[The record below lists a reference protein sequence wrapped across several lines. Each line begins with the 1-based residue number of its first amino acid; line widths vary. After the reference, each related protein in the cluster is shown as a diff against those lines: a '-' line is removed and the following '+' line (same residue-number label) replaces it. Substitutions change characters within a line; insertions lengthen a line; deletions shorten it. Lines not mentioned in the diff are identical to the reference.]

1 MGKQF
6 NHITN
11 FFIVEVYLLS
21 KQTKP
26 DKNLDCVGL
35 YCPEPVFR
43 TRQEL
48 DKLDVGEVLEV
59 TADDP
64 ASEEDIPRLVKRLG
78 QQLIEMRKENDE
90 FVFVIKKIK

>member
-1 MGKQF
+1 MSNQ
-6 NHITN
+6 N
-11 FFIVEVYLLS
+11 
-21 KQTKP
+21 KP

-48 DKLDVGEVLEV
+48 DKLAVGEVLEV

-78 QQLIEMRKENDE
+78 YQLVELRKENDE
-90 FVFVIKKIK
+90 FVFVIKKV

>member
-1 MGKQF
+1 MR
-6 NHITN
+6 N
-11 FFIVEVYLLS
+11 
-21 KQTKP
+21 QTKP

-48 DKLDVGEVLEV
+48 DKLAVGEVLEV

-78 QQLIEMRKENDE
+78 HQLIETRKENDE
-90 FVFVIKKIK
+90 FVFIIKKLE

>member
-1 MGKQF
+1 MS
-6 NHITN
+6 NR
-11 FFIVEVYLLS
+11 
-21 KQTKP
+21 TKP

-48 DKLDVGEVLEV
+48 DKLAVGEVLEV

-78 QQLIEMRKENDE
+78 HKLVEMRKENDE
-90 FVFVIKKIK
+90 FVFVIKKLE

>member
-1 MGKQF
+1 
-6 NHITN
+6 
-11 FFIVEVYLLS
+11 LS
-21 KQTKP
+21 DKTKP

-48 DKLDVGEVLEV
+48 DKLAVGEVLEV

-78 QQLIEMRKENDE
+78 YQLVEMRKENDE

>member
-1 MGKQF
+1 L
-6 NHITN
+6 
-11 FFIVEVYLLS
+11 EACLLS
-21 KQTKP
+21 NQTKP

-48 DKLDVGEVLEV
+48 DKLAVGEVLEV

-78 QQLIEMRKENDE
+78 YQLVEMRKENDE
-90 FVFVIKKIK
+90 FVFVIKKVE

>member
-1 MGKQF
+1 LTDQ
-6 NHITN
+6 TN
-11 FFIVEVYLLS
+11 STRI
-21 KQTKP
+21 
-26 DKNLDCVGL
+26 LDCVGL

-64 ASEEDIPRLVKRLG
+64 AAEEDIPRLVKRLG
-78 QQLIEMRKENDE
+78 YQLVEMRKEDDE
-90 FVFVIKKIK
+90 FHFVIKKVK

>member
-1 MGKQF
+1 L
-6 NHITN
+6 
-11 FFIVEVYLLS
+11 EACLLS
-21 KQTKP
+21 NQIKP

-78 QQLIEMRKENDE
+78 YQLVELRKEDDE
-90 FVFVIKKIK
+90 FVFVIKKVE

>member
-1 MGKQF
+1 MG
-6 NHITN
+6 N
-11 FFIVEVYLLS
+11 
-21 KQTKP
+21 QTKP

-59 TADDP
+59 IADDP
-64 ASEEDIPRLVKRLG
+64 AAEADIPLLVKRLG
-78 QQLIEMRKENDE
+78 LKLLEMYKEGDQIH
-90 FVFVIKKIK
+90 FVIKKVE